1 MIKYLASNLRR
12 VFVLLFYL
20 SLIENH
26 ENDDDF
32 ERIYHKYRSLVYKV
46 AKNHIK
52 NHHLAEEA
60 EVIVFTGVAKN
71 IDKIMKFDEN
81 YLEIY
86 LCKAAKN
93 CAFSVLRKEYNPL
106 TKTVNYE
113 SEFKNAEVT
122 DDDILEKIYKNELLV
137 KVVNYVRTMKKEYAD
152 IITYHCLHEFTLHE
166 CSIILNIPLST
177 AKTRL
182 YKAQALINEKF
193 KEFRK

>member
-1 MIKYLASNLRR
+1 M
-12 VFVLLFYL
+12 LLFYL

-93 CAFSVLRKEYNPL
+93 CAFSVLRKEYNSL
-106 TKTVNYE
+106 NKTVNYE
-113 SEFKNAEVT
+113 SELKNVEIIGCDVLDT
-122 DDDILEKIYKNELLV
+122 ICKNELLI
-137 KVVNYVRTMKKEYAD
+137 KVVNYIKTMKKEYAD
-152 IITYHCLHEFTLHE
+152 IITYHCLHELTLKE
-166 CSIILNIPLST
+166 CAIVLNIPLST

-193 KEFRK
+193 KEYRK

>member
-1 MIKYLASNLRR
+1 M
-12 VFVLLFYL
+12 LLFYL

-32 ERIYHKYRSLVYKV
+32 EKVYHKYKKMVYKV
-46 AKNHIK
+46 AKYHTR

-71 IDKIMKFDEN
+71 IDKIIKFDDD

-93 CAFSVLRKEYNPL
+93 CAFSVLRKEYNSL
-106 TKTVNYE
+106 NKTVNYE
-113 SEFKNAEVT
+113 SEFKNVEVT
-122 DDDILEKIYKNELLV
+122 NSDILNNLCENELLT
-137 KVVNYVRTMKKEYAD
+137 KVVNYIQTMKKEYAD
-152 IITYHCLHEFTLHE
+152 IITYHCLHEFTLKE
-166 CSIILNIPLST
+166 CSIVLNIPLST

-193 KEFRK
+193 KEYRK